1 MLGTFLC
8 DICRNGHNYTSR
20 QRLEVHEKTAGHKQ
34 RLDANSGIEMI
45 SLGERCLGKF
55 LCCVCGDGREYTTSQ
70 NLKRHENTAAHKRR
84 LDPEFAASEEARKV
98 KTKKE
103 EAGKFLCG
111 VCGDGREYTTAWRL
125 KQHENTAAHKR
136 RLDPEFAAG
145 SCRRG

>member
-98 KTKKE
+98 KTKKDRS
-103 EAGKFLCG
+103 G
-111 VCGDGREYTTAWRL
+111 T
-125 KQHENTAAHKR
+125 
-136 RLDPEFAAG
+136 G
-145 SCRRG
+145 STLHRPIR